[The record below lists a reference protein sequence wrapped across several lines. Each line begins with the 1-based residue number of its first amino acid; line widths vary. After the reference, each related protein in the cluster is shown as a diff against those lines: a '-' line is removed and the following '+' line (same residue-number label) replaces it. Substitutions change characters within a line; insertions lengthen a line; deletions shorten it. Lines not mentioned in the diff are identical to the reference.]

1 MPAGARIVTR
11 ADRKHGQ
18 LILAGDIGGT
28 KTWLRLAE
36 SIPGGLRSVREQRF
50 ESAEFDGLV
59 RMIQLF
65 IASESTPIEIRSAC
79 FGVAGPVEG
88 GRATLTNLPW
98 SVDADEISQ
107 QCDIA
112 AVRLINDF
120 EAIGYGIEVLE
131 DRDMV
136 TLQIGRPVAK
146 GPRAVLGA
154 GTGLGV
160 CLIVPDREHDQV
172 IATEGGHVDFA
183 PTDELQMGL
192 LRFLQARFGHVSYE
206 RILSGPGLV
215 NIYEFLQNTG
225 AHQPAAAL
233 AQALQTD
240 GAAAAISQAALGDH
254 DSCARAALQLF
265 ITIYGAQAG
274 NLALMALAR
283 GGVYLAGGIAPKVVE
298 EFRTGE
304 FMRAFCAKGRFAALL
319 STIPVHVVLNPQV
332 GLMGAALV
340 ASRQ

>member
-1 MPAGARIVTR
+1 VTR
-11 ADRKHGQ
+11 QEPKRGY
-18 LILAGDIGGT
+18 LVLAGDIGGT

-36 SIPGGLRSVREQRF
+36 ASHGVLRTVREQRF

-59 RMIQLF
+59 PMIGALLG
-65 IASESTPIEIRSAC
+65 SESTPAEISSAC

-88 GRATLTNLPW
+88 RRATLTNLPW
-98 SVDADEISQ
+98 LVDADEIGQ
-107 QCDIA
+107 RCGIA

-120 EAIGYGIEVLE
+120 EAIGYGIEALE
-131 DRDMV
+131 DHDIA

-160 CLIVPDREHDQV
+160 CLIVPDGERYRV

-192 LRFLQARFGHVSYE
+192 LRFLQGRFGHVSYE

-215 NIYEFLQNTG
+215 NIYEFLQDAG
-225 AHQPAAAL
+225 AQQPAAELASAL
-233 AQALQTD
+233 HTD
-240 GAAAAISQAALGDH
+240 GAAAAISQAALGGH

-265 ITIYGAQAG
+265 IAIYGAQAG
-274 NLALMALAR
+274 NLALTALAR
-283 GGVYLAGGIAPKVVE
+283 GGVYLAGGIAPKVIE
-298 EFRTGE
+298 ELKAGD
-304 FMRAFCAKGRFAALL
+304 FMRAFCDKGRFAALL
-319 STIPVHVVLNPQV
+319 STIPVHVVMNPQV

>member
-1 MPAGARIVTR
+1 
-11 ADRKHGQ
+11 
-18 LILAGDIGGT
+18 LAGDIGGT

-36 SIPGGLRSVREQRF
+36 ATPAGLRTVREQRF
-50 ESAEFDGLV
+50 ESADFDGLV
-59 RMIQLF
+59 PMIRTFL
-65 IASESTPIEIRSAC
+65 ARESPPVEIRSAC

-98 SVDADEISQ
+98 SVDADDISQ
-107 QCDIA
+107 QCGIA

-120 EAIGYGIEVLE
+120 EAVGYGIEALA
-131 DRDMV
+131 DRDIA
-136 TLQIGRPVAK
+136 TLQIGRPEAK

-160 CLIVPDREHDQV
+160 CLVVPGGEHYQV

-192 LRFLQARFGHVSYE
+192 LRFLQGLFGHVSYE

-215 NIYEFLQNTG
+215 NIYQFLQSAG
-225 AHQPAAAL
+225 AHRPAADLAHAL
-233 AQALQTD
+233 HTD
-240 GAAAAISQAALGDH
+240 GAAAAISQAALAGH

-265 ITIYGAQAG
+265 INIYGAQAG
-274 NLALMALAR
+274 NLALTVLAR
-283 GGVYLAGGIAPKVVE
+283 GGVYLAGGIAPRVLAELKS
-298 EFRTGE
+298 GE
-304 FMRAFCAKGRFAALL
+304 FMRAFCAKGRFAELL
-319 STIPVHVVLNPQV
+319 SMIPVHVVLNPQV

-340 ASRQ
+340 ASR

>member
-1 MPAGARIVTR
+1 MPAGARIVTSGEPNR
-11 ADRKHGQ
+11 GQ
-18 LILAGDIGGT
+18 LILAGDIGAT
-28 KTWLRLAE
+28 KTWLLLAE
-36 SIPGGLRSVREQRF
+36 ATPGGLRTVREQRF
-50 ESAEFDGLV
+50 DSADFDGLV
-59 RMIQLF
+59 PMIRTLL
-65 IASESTPIEIRSAC
+65 ACEATPVEIRSAC

-88 GRATLTNLPW
+88 RRAALTNLPW
-98 SVDADEISQ
+98 LVDADEIAQ
-107 QCDIA
+107 RCGID

-120 EAIGYGIEVLE
+120 EAVGHGIEALA
-131 DRDMV
+131 DRDIA
-136 TLQIGRPVAK
+136 TLQIGRPDAK
-146 GPRAVLGA
+146 GARAVLGA

-160 CLIVPDREHDQV
+160 CLIVPDGERYQV

-192 LRFLQARFGHVSYE
+192 LRFLQGRFGHVSYE

-215 NIYEFLQNTG
+215 NIYEFLQDAG
-225 AHQPAAAL
+225 AHQPAAEL
-233 AQALQTD
+233 AQALHTD

-265 ITIYGAQAG
+265 IAIYGAQAG
-274 NLALMALAR
+274 NLALTVLAR
-283 GGVYLAGGIAPKVVE
+283 GGVYLAGGIAPKVLAE
-298 EFRTGE
+298 LKSGE
-304 FMRAFCAKGRFAALL
+304 FMRAFCDKGRFAALL